1 MVGCIRMTISK
12 FRSKATWSVGR
23 GTRDT
28 LGVERE
34 SDFRATGFGFDSKYE
49 EKSLL
54 AVIDGASSQLSMAIG
69 SI

>member
-1 MVGCIRMTISK
+1 
-12 FRSKATWSVGR
+12 
-23 GTRDT
+23 